1 MLFTIEGLLGV
12 TFFCVIATYFLNATR
27 VREFAIASVTF
38 EGKKGNFQLLDQ
50 SVHLNKLSL
59 SRDSNGRWKI
69 WRQYRFDYSLEGD
82 DRRQGYIIMLGKTRQ
97 TIVFAERI
105 V

>member
-1 MLFTIEGLLGV
+1 MLFTIEGVLGV
-12 TFFCVIATYFLNATR
+12 TLFCVIGAYFLNATR
-27 VREFAIASVTF
+27 VREFAIAAVTF

-50 SVHLNKLSL
+50 SVHLIKLSL

-82 DRRQGYIIMLGKTRQ
+82 DRRQGYIIMLGKSRE
-97 TIVFAERI
+97 TIVFAERLG
-105 V
+105 

>member
-12 TFFCVIATYFLNATR
+12 ILFCVTAIYFLNATK
-27 VREFAIASVTF
+27 VREFAIDAVTF

-82 DRRQGYIIMLGKTRQ
+82 DRRQGYVIMLGNTRQ
-97 TIVFAERI
+97 TIVFAERL

>member
-1 MLFTIEGLLGV
+1 MLFTIEGVLGV

-27 VREFAIASVTF
+27 VREFAIASVAF
-38 EGKKGNFQLLDQ
+38 EGKKSNFQLLDQ
-50 SVHLNKLSL
+50 SVHLNKLSF
-59 SRDSNGRWKI
+59 SRDSNGSWKI